1 MTSFRRAKIKRNE
14 QLTLLT
20 AGEDMEQLECRMVQA
35 LQRAVPPFLTVL
47 NSYLYHVIPR
57 ASLIAQLVNNP
68 PAMQEAPVQFL
79 GQEDPLQKG

>member
-20 AGEDMEQLECRMVQA
+20 AGEDMEQLGCRMVQA

-47 NSYLYHVIPR
+47 NRYIYHVIPR